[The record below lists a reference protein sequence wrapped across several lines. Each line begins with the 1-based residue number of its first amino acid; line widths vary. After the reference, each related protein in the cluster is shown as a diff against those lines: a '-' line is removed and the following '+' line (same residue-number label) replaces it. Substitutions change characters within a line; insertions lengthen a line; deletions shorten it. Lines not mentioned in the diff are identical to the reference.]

1 MKKLKY
7 KSIIPNTKPNWLL
20 KLQMEVAEQNT
31 YHPFPDL
38 ETLKSFIDARIHS
51 LIENKEI
58 RRSFVETEVRTDNG
72 KTILLIIR
80 NERVVQ
86 TYYFE
91 S

>member
-7 KSIIPNTKPNWLL
+7 KSIIPNSKPNWLL
-20 KLQMEVAEQNT
+20 RLQMEVAEENT

-38 ETLKSFIDARIHS
+38 ESLKSFIDARIQS
-51 LIENKEI
+51 FIMDKTI

-72 KTILLIIR
+72 KTTLIIFR
-80 NERVVQ
+80 NRIDVQ

-91 S
+91 

>member
-20 KLQMEVAEQNT
+20 RLQMEVAEENT

-38 ETLKSFIDARIHS
+38 ETLKSFIDARIQS
-51 LIENKEI
+51 FIMDKTI

-72 KTILLIIR
+72 KTTLLIFR
-80 NERVVQ
+80 NRINIQ
-86 TYYFE
+86 TYYLE
-91 S
+91 

>member
-20 KLQMEVAEQNT
+20 KLQMEVAEENT

-38 ETLKSFIDARIHS
+38 ETLKSFIDARIQS
-51 LIENKEI
+51 FIMDKTI

-72 KTILLIIR
+72 KTTLIIFR
-80 NERVVQ
+80 NRIDVQ

-91 S
+91 

>member
-20 KLQMEVAEQNT
+20 KLQMDVAEENT

-38 ETLKSFIDARIHS
+38 VSLKVFLDDRIHS

-58 RRSFVETEVRTDNG
+58 RRSFVETEVRADNG
-72 KTILLIIR
+72 KTTLLIFR
-80 NERVVQ
+80 NRINIQ